1 MESHNPFMFQSPPT
15 RPYTNDFGKF
25 GEEKTPAPPGH
36 PSCFVQSL
44 DVRLRTRTWPMFEG
58 TQVDFC

>member
-1 MESHNPFMFQSPPT
+1 MFQSPPT